1 MDNFISE
8 KNLKWIPYDKFENIE
23 YLDKGG
29 FGTIYKANWFYNN
42 EDNKVILKCHNN
54 LSENLN
60 EFLNEWEYHVS
71 CLDSND
77 IIYFYGFTKD
87 PDTLKYMAVMDY
99 ANKDLMKKCWDETPL
114 KRPSSEEVL
123 NIISDWIF
131 LPSNVKVED
140 INEELKCNIMEFINA
155 PIEHNNNLATESH
168 PQAYYTSRLLDFTS
182 KQLNETLKNRDL
194 QAYYSS
200 QSTSGKVNEESE
212 DSQAS
217 VKLNE
222 MLVNKDL
229 DDCIVNLKS
238 LDIKTD
244 KK

>member
-1 MDNFISE
+1 MNG
-8 KNLKWIPYDKFENIE
+8 NI
-23 YLDKGG
+23 
-29 FGTIYKANWFYNN
+29 T
-42 EDNKVILKCHNN
+42 
-54 LSENLN
+54 
-60 EFLNEWEYHVS
+60 
-71 CLDSND
+71 
-77 IIYFYGFTKD
+77 
-87 PDTLKYMAVMDY
+87 
-99 ANKDLMKKCWDETPL
+99 
-114 KRPSSEEVL
+114 
-123 NIISDWIF
+123 
-131 LPSNVKVED
+131 
-140 INEELKCNIMEFINA
+140 
-155 PIEHNNNLATESH
+155 
-168 PQAYYTSRLLDFTS
+168 